1 MGALAHNLNV
11 LDLQN
16 NFRFDDSAMDFIAG
30 HLTNLHTLNISFT
43 SVTDKGLQ
51 SITKLTKL
59 LQVDL
64 AGLELNDQHTK
75 CLASL
80 TRLKDLC
87 LDNTRAGV
95 ESIRNLSSLT
105 SLYMNF
111 CKHMDDETLKVVAQT
126 MPNLKR
132 LQLYGTDVTDDG
144 VGHLQQL
151 SSLKFLLLSGVHLT
165 DVCVMYLYPL
175 TQLQDLC
182 IINAPQIT
190 CDYMDESLEC
200 LKLKTINLEFTSCT
214 DESLQAL
221 TKFTELE
228 DIRIGGT
235 QITDEGI
242 KKIFGDNA
250 ASFKKLQV
258 LFLNSTKLTDVSVDV
273 LLKNLPSL
281 TTLDITHT
289 NISAEGSAKVA
300 DALMHVHISIPPIHI
315 HH

>member
-1 MGALAHNLNV
+1 MASLSHNLNV

-16 NFRFDDSAMDFIAG
+16 NFRFDDSAMEFVAN

-59 LQVDL
+59 MQVDL
-64 AGLELNDQHTK
+64 AGLELNDQHMQS
-75 CLASL
+75 LAS
-80 TRLKDLC
+80 LKDLC

-95 ESIRNLSSLT
+95 ESIRTLTSLT

-111 CKHMDDETLKVVAQT
+111 CKQMDDDTLNVVAKN
-126 MPNLKR
+126 MPNLRR
-132 LQLYGTDVTDDG
+132 LQLYGTDITDDG
-144 VGHLQQL
+144 VSHLQQL
-151 SSLKFLLLSGVHLT
+151 SNLKFLLLSGVHLT
-165 DVCVMYLYPL
+165 DVCVMYLSSF

-182 IINAPQIT
+182 IINAPQISG
-190 CDYMDESLEC
+190 DYMEESLEC
-200 LKLKTINLEFTSCT
+200 MKLKTINLEFTSCT

-235 QITDEGI
+235 QITDEGV

-258 LFLNSTKLTDVSVDV
+258 LFLNSTKVTDASVDV

-289 NISAEGSAKVA
+289 NISAAGSAKVS
-300 DALMHVHISIPPIHI
+300 DALMHVHISVPPVHI
-315 HH
+315 HY